1 VLKTVTK
8 LIEKRLQD
16 SKLEYTVQKSDDIVR
31 FSFNSGVSLN
41 IYKYPKSFH
50 FKVLYRD
57 IQDFHTVVKSSDQIS
72 RKVNEI
78 ISNLCISLKY
88 TDQKGGNDG

>member
-1 VLKTVTK
+1 MLDTATS
-8 LIEKRLQD
+8 LIEKRLQQ
-16 SKLEYTVQKSDDIVR
+16 SKLKYSIARCGDTIC
-31 FSFNSGVSLN
+31 FSFDNNISLS
-41 IYKYPKSFH
+41 IYQRPKSLF
-50 FKVLYRD
+50 FKILYRD
-57 IQDFHTVVKSSDQIS
+57 IQDFHTVVKSPDQIS